1 MLSNMGAANTKLIFR
16 QNDENLKSEILKEI
30 NKKENVFSEKDIAIN
45 NLKIE
50 LSKYK
55 LDDPTLTK
63 ELNILFP
70 AIKNISLGKIEQ
82 YPNTDS
88 VRIQCIL
95 LYNTPGDIEEEKLKS
110 WLAES

>member
-50 LSKYK
+50 LSK
-55 LDDPTLTK
+55 
-63 ELNILFP
+63 
-70 AIKNISLGKIEQ
+70 
-82 YPNTDS
+82 
-88 VRIQCIL
+88 IQCIL

>member
-55 LDDPTLTK
+55 LDDPTQR
-63 ELNILFP
+63 
-70 AIKNISLGKIEQ
+70 IKYSFSRNKKYIAGK
-82 YPNTDS
+82 N
-88 VRIQCIL
+88 
-95 LYNTPGDIEEEKLKS
+95 
-110 WLAES
+110 